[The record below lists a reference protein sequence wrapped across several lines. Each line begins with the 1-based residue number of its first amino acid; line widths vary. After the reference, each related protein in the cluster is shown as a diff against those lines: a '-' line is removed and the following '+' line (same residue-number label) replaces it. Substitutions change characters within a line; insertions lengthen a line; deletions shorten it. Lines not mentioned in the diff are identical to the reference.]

1 MVDGGKGQ
9 LSTAL
14 EVLQKIDLTNLPII
28 GLAKRLEE
36 VFLPNQNEPV
46 QLPRTS
52 SGLRLMQ
59 QIRDEAHRFAVT
71 FHRSVRTKRI
81 IQTELEMI
89 QGIGKKRAEKL
100 LKTFGSVQGVRTATE
115 EQLGTIVGKTAA
127 KTILKYFNN
136 SKSSTSEVAVQH

>member
-9 LSTAL
+9 LSIAL
-14 EVLQKIDLTNLPII
+14 EVLQKIELTTVPII

-81 IQTELEMI
+81 IQSELDMI
-89 QGIGKKRAEKL
+89 QGVGKKRAKEL
-100 LKTFGSVQGVRTATE
+100 LETFNSIQGVRAATE
-115 EQLGTIVGKTAA
+115 EQLITIVGKTTARN
-127 KTILKYFNN
+127 ILKYFND
-136 SKSSTSEVAVQH
+136 SKSSTSAGAVHH